1 VIAQLQHSGDSAAAV
16 ISTVSDSVSIPST
29 DQALTMRYYILGKT
43 WDWGVAPDYTFIDS
57 MDAFGTALD
66 QAELIHKK

>member
-1 VIAQLQHSGDSAAAV
+1 MIAQLEHSGDSAAAV
-16 ISTVSDSVSIPST
+16 ISTVADSISIPST

-66 QAELIHKK
+66 QAELIYKK